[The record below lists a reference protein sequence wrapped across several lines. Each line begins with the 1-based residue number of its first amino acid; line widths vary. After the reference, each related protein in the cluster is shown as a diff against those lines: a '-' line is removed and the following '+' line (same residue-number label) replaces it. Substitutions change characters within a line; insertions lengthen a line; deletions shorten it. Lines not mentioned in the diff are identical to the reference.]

1 MAESNVVSSL
11 QLIKRPFKTSVK
23 ILFFCSQV
31 EYVRIYLNQDSQ
43 DSQSVVVL
51 GGVDE
56 IAVLCIPMDD
66 VDFRNVSKQF

>member
-1 MAESNVVSSL
+1 
-11 QLIKRPFKTSVK
+11 
-23 ILFFCSQV
+23 V

-56 IAVLCIPMDD
+56 IAVLRIPMDD
-66 VDFRNVSKQF
+66 VNFRNVSKKFW